1 MPESNKFQLLAIL
14 EAIEK
19 IERFTSDLSNWQ
31 ELKNDEET
39 FDACLMN
46 FVIIGESVLR
56 LDIDFIERNNQIEW
70 HKIRG
75 FRNLIAHDYFGIDVE
90 EVWDIIKNKIP
101 DGIVLQFITRVL
113 YKGNDNIVKELQLY
127 LMNK

>member
-101 DGIVLQFITRVL
+101 ELKVFIL
-113 YKGNDNIVKELQLY
+113 SLN
-127 LMNK
+127 

>member
-1 MPESNKFQLLAIL
+1 MG
-14 EAIEK
+14 
-19 IERFTSDLSNWQ
+19 
-31 ELKNDEET
+31 ELKEDIES

-56 LDIDFIERNNQIEW
+56 LDINFIESNPQVEW

-90 EVWDIIKNKIP
+90 EVWDIIKHKIP
-101 DGIVLQFITRVL
+101 KLNEFITRSL
-113 YKGNDNIVKELQLY
+113 SSNQL
-127 LMNK
+127 

>member
-1 MPESNKFQLLAIL
+1 MPERNKFQLMAIL

-56 LDIDFIERNNQIEW
+56 LDIDFIEKNNQIEW

-101 DGIVLQFITRVL
+101 ELKVFIMSL
-113 YKGNDNIVKELQLY
+113 N
-127 LMNK
+127 

>member
-1 MPESNKFQLLAIL
+1 ML
-14 EAIEK
+14 EAIVK
-19 IERFTSDLSNWQ
+19 IERFTADLSLWQ

-56 LDIDFIERNNQIEW
+56 LDLEFIETNNQIEW

-75 FRNLIAHDYFGIDVE
+75 LSN
-90 EVWDIIKNKIP
+90 
-101 DGIVLQFITRVL
+101 
-113 YKGNDNIVKELQLY
+113 
-127 LMNK
+127 

>member
-1 MPESNKFQLLAIL
+1 MSSTNKLALLAIH

-19 IERFTSDLSNWQ
+19 IERFTSDLSSWQ

-56 LDIDFIERNNQIEW
+56 LDSDFIENNAQI
-70 HKIRG
+70 
-75 FRNLIAHDYFGIDVE
+75 
-90 EVWDIIKNKIP
+90 
-101 DGIVLQFITRVL
+101 
-113 YKGNDNIVKELQLY
+113 
-127 LMNK
+127 

>member
-1 MPESNKFQLLAIL
+1 MLERNQLSLQAML
-14 EAIEK
+14 EAIVK
-19 IERFTSDLSNWQ
+19 IERFTADLSLWQ

-56 LDIDFIERNNQIEW
+56 LDLEFIETNNQIEW

-75 FRNLIAHDYFGIDVE
+75 LSN
-90 EVWDIIKNKIP
+90 
-101 DGIVLQFITRVL
+101 
-113 YKGNDNIVKELQLY
+113 
-127 LMNK
+127 

>member
-1 MPESNKFQLLAIL
+1 
-14 EAIEK
+14 
-19 IERFTSDLSNWQ
+19 
-31 ELKNDEET
+31 
-39 FDACLMN
+39 MN

-75 FRNLIAHDYFGIDVE
+75 FRILIAHDYFGIDVE

-101 DGIVLQFITRVL
+101 ELKVFIL
-113 YKGNDNIVKELQLY
+113 SLN
-127 LMNK
+127 

>member
-1 MPESNKFQLLAIL
+1 ML
-14 EAIEK
+14 EAIVK
-19 IERFTSDLSNWQ
+19 IERFTADLSSWQ

-56 LDIDFIERNNQIEW
+56 LDLEFIETNNQIEW

-75 FRNLIAHDYFGIDVE
+75 LSN
-90 EVWDIIKNKIP
+90 
-101 DGIVLQFITRVL
+101 
-113 YKGNDNIVKELQLY
+113 
-127 LMNK
+127 